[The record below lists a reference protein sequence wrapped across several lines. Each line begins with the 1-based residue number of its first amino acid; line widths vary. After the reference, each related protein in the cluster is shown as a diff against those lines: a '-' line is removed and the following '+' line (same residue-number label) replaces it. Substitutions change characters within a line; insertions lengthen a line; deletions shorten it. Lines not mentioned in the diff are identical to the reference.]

1 MLKPDQIPA
10 HIGARRASMPIN
22 NATKEGKSLKHP
34 AAKAPKIFADTG
46 TIDEIRPLWEAGI
59 INGVTTNPTLMKRAG
74 ATSWGMAKEM
84 MQDIVTL
91 MAPHPVSLELT
102 ELEPK
107 KMIAQAEELAAFGDN
122 VVIKVPVG
130 GYEAADPNLDR
141 HTGLKVLHELWK
153 RDIQTNATLIF
164 NSTQALFAAQAG
176 ASYVSPFLGRLAD
189 YMYKNDQVE
198 MPAGNALYYL
208 EDHKGAKENSRQYN
222 TAYVAAAGDRM
233 DAGVRLIHEIA
244 TIFANYDITTE
255 VLAASF
261 RNSVQVPECL
271 LCGADILTIPAPLLM
286 GVADHPLTD
295 AGMKAFIED
304 SKAFDS

>member
-10 HIGARRASMPIN
+10 HIGARRQSMPVN
-22 NATKEGKSLKHP
+22 NLTKEGKSLSHP

-74 ATSWGMAKEM
+74 ATSWQMAKDM
-84 MQDIVTL
+84 MQEIVKL

-102 ELEPK
+102 ELQAD
-107 KMIAQAEELAAFGDN
+107 KMIAQAEELASYGDN
-122 VVIKVPVG
+122 VVIKVPIG
-130 GYEAADPNLDR
+130 GYEAVDPTLDKN
-141 HTGLKVLHELWK
+141 TGLKVLHELWK

-189 YMYKNDQVE
+189 YMYKHDAVE
-198 MPAGNALYYL
+198 MPAGNSLFYM
-208 EDHKGAKENSRQYN
+208 EDHKGGKENTKLHN
-222 TAYVAAAGDRM
+222 TAYVAASGSRM
-233 DAGVRLIHEIA
+233 DSGVRLIHEIA

-261 RNSVQVPECL
+261 RNGVQIPECL
-271 LCGADILTIPAPLLM
+271 LCGADILTIPAPILM
-286 GVADHPLTD
+286 GVADHPLTNE
-295 AGMKAFIED
+295 GMKSFVED
-304 SKAFDS
+304 SKAFES